1 MLRQWTTILAI
12 LTILAVLMPG
22 TTLTSSA
29 AAQTSSSACFALP
42 ADTADGWT
50 DLFPCCGDEKQCM
63 RMCNRW
69 LQTCNAMANASYRC
83 FLALFKSLAEVDGAE
98 CAVSKDPPLCSADV
112 RMNESDSK
120 RSLKEDLKEATVICD
135 ENLDD
140 CIDNCLGDD

>member
-1 MLRQWTTILAI
+1 MLRQGTTILTI
-12 LTILAVLMPG
+12 LTILAVLTPG
-22 TTLTSSA
+22 TTF
-29 AAQTSSSACFALP
+29 AQTSSSACLAP
-42 ADTADGWT
+42 PSATAQGWT

-112 RMNESDSK
+112 RMNELDSK
-120 RSLKEDLKEATVICD
+120 SSLKEDLKEAVIICD

-140 CIDNCLGDD
+140 CIDQCLGGVEVTG